1 MLKNVT
7 FTPQPYPSWNL
18 LIQPQ
23 SADMPKRLQFF
34 GIHSLHYPVTCH
46 LVLGEAQ
53 GRWFD
58 MSTSRLMVLPNSFVN
73 ISSGKPTFSQSFSS
87 LKMLK
92 FRSKFIIPTPLQ
104 MKDLYN
110 LQNTH
115 AEFNPAPP
123 SCPRRSWP
131 IPKR

>member
-34 GIHSLHYPVTCH
+34 GIRGLHYPVTCH

-58 MSTSRLMVLPNSFVN
+58 MSTSRSMVLPNFLVN
-73 ISSGKPTFSQSFSS
+73 ISSGKPTIFP
-87 LKMLK
+87 K
-92 FRSKFIIPTPLQ
+92 FQLPEDVEIQK
-104 MKDLYN
+104 
-110 LQNTH
+110 
-115 AEFNPAPP
+115 
-123 SCPRRSWP
+123 
-131 IPKR
+131 